1 MIEQSDSMEV
11 LVASCPTF
19 RENWEQHLVEW
30 GNGVLF
36 VAAGAFAEH
45 LLSLHMAKDESS
57 FPKVAAA
64 IERLHNE
71 GTPAVKEL
79 ATVGVLEGIQNFW
92 ANRGAD
98 PEVFGRYLEPES
110 RRRWD
115 NLNASWTV
123 KAPNAGVAG

>member
-1 MIEQSDSMEV
+1 MEV

-19 RENWEQHLVEW
+19 REDWEQHLVEW

-45 LLSLHMAKDESS
+45 LFSLHMAKDESS
-57 FPKVAAA
+57 FPKVTAA
-64 IERLHNE
+64 IERFHNE

-98 PEVFGRYLEPES
+98 PEVFGRYFEPES